1 MKGQRYRAFDTVGE
15 RYFKSETTCELHI
28 SVEVESAVNKDNAD
42 NTDYPEVVG
51 YSFDMTVEQQCSS
64 LKTNDEIVIN
74 ASDIKA
80 GETMALALARFASG
94 SLTKE
99 AIIAS
104 GNFLCTSTS
113 YKADNKKILSATHK
127 FEGTGVLSIG
137 E

>member
-15 RYFKSETTCELHI
+15 RYFSGETTCELHI

-51 YSFDMTVEQQCSS
+51 YSFDMTVEQQCSR
-64 LKTNDEIVIN
+64 LTTNDEIVITAADIN
-74 ASDIKA
+74 A
-80 GETMALALARFASG
+80 GNTMALALARFASG
-94 SLTKE
+94 SLNKE

-137 E
+137 K

>member
-1 MKGQRYRAFDTVGE
+1 MKGQRYRAFETVGE
-15 RYFKSETTCELHI
+15 RYFEGETTCELHI

-42 NTDYPEVVG
+42 NTDYPVVAG
-51 YSFDMTVEQQCSS
+51 YSFDMTIEQQCSH
-64 LKTNDEIVIN
+64 LTTGDQIVIT
-74 ASDIKA
+74 AADIN
-80 GETMALALARFASG
+80 GGDSMALALARFASS

>member
-15 RYFKSETTCELHI
+15 RYFEGETTCELHI

-51 YSFDMTVEQQCSS
+51 YSFDMTVEQQCSH
-64 LKTNDEIVIN
+64 LTTNDEMVITAADIN
-74 ASDIKA
+74 AGDSKS
-80 GETMALALARFASG
+80 LALARFASG

-137 E
+137 K

>member
-1 MKGQRYRAFDTVGE
+1 MKGQRYRAFETVGE
-15 RYFKSETTCELHI
+15 RYFEGETTCELHI

-51 YSFDMTVEQQCSS
+51 YSFDMTVEQQCSH
-64 LKTNDEIVIN
+64 LTTGDVVVMTAADIN
-74 ASDIKA
+74 SGDSKS
-80 GETMALALARFASG
+80 LALARFASG

-104 GNFLCTSTS
+104 GNFLCSSTS

-137 E
+137 K

>member
-1 MKGQRYRAFDTVGE
+1 MKGQRYRAFDTLGE
-15 RYFKSETTCELHI
+15 RYFEGETTCELHI
-28 SVEVESAVNKDNAD
+28 SVEVESAVNKDNTD
-42 NTDYPEVVG
+42 DTDYPEVVG
-51 YSFDMTVEQQCSS
+51 YSFDMTVEQQCSRFI
-64 LKTNDEIVIN
+64 TNDEIVIT
-74 ASDIKA
+74 AADIN
-80 GETMALALARFASG
+80 GGDSMVLALARFAYN

-104 GNFLCTSTS
+104 GKFICTSTS

>member
-1 MKGQRYRAFDTVGE
+1 MKGQRYRAFETVGE
-15 RYFKSETTCELHI
+15 RYFGGETTCELHI

-42 NTDYPEVVG
+42 NTDYPVVVG
-51 YSFDMTVEQQCSS
+51 YSFDMTIEQQCSH
-64 LKTNDEIVIN
+64 LTTGDQIVIT
-74 ASDIKA
+74 AADIN
-80 GETMALALARFASG
+80 GGDSMALALARFASS

>member
-15 RYFKSETTCELHI
+15 RYFEGETTCELHI

-51 YSFDMTVEQQCSS
+51 YSFDMTVEQQCTH
-64 LKTNDEIVIN
+64 LTTNDEMVITAADIN
-74 ASDIKA
+74 AGDSKS
-80 GETMALALARFASG
+80 LALARFASG

-104 GNFLCTSTS
+104 GNFLCSSTS

-137 E
+137 K

>member
-1 MKGQRYRAFDTVGE
+1 MKGQRYRAFETVGE
-15 RYFKSETTCELHI
+15 RYFEGETTCELHI

-51 YSFDMTVEQQCSS
+51 YSFDMTVEQQCSR
-64 LKTNDEIVIN
+64 LTTGDEVVMTAADIN
-74 ASDIKA
+74 SGDSKS
-80 GETMALALARFASG
+80 LALARFASG

-104 GNFLCTSTS
+104 GNFLCSSTS

-137 E
+137 K

>member
-1 MKGQRYRAFDTVGE
+1 MKGQRYRVFNPDSSK
-15 RYFKSETTCELHI
+15 YFEGETTCELHI
-28 SVEVESAVNKDNAD
+28 SVETESVDNKDNTSGFD
-42 NTDYPEVVG
+42 TLEVVG
-51 YSFDMTVEQQCSS
+51 YSFDMTVEQQCEH
-64 LKTNDEIVIN
+64 LTTQENALTAAEISPGLN
-74 ASDIKA
+74 L
-80 GETMALALARFASG
+80 TLALARFASG

-104 GNFLCTSTS
+104 GNFICSSTS